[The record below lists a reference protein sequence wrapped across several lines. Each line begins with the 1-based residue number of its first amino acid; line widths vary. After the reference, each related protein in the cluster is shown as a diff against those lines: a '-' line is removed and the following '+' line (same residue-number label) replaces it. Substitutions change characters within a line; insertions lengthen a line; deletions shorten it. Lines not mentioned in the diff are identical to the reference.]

1 MPLRGDICKYFSPTV
16 FRFYLRRKYKR
27 SNTFAKRMGVSENT
41 VCSWR
46 SGQKNPTWRHLIK
59 IAEVLNIAP
68 RMLIVPSKRHIL
80 DKWEDHLID
89 YLEAP
94 PEVKE
99 QAKEEITI
107 GEKDGSDKVKT
118 TEIKTKRKLKLTAKE
133 AIDLTEKLGY
143 FDGIHTELDD
153 IEQGEA
159 EDQDADLLE
168 EGDAPDAYIDGE
180 KS

>member
-16 FRFYLRRKYKR
+16 FRFYLRKKYKR

-46 SGQKNPTWRHLIK
+46 YGQKNPTWRHLIK
-59 IAEVLNIAP
+59 MAEILNIAP
-68 RMLIVPSKRHIL
+68 RLLIVPSKRHIL

-94 PEVKE
+94 PEVRE
-99 QAKEEITI
+99 Q
-107 GEKDGSDKVKT
+107 T
-118 TEIKTKRKLKLTAKE
+118 TEQTTTEDGEVTVTQRETETKRKLKLTAKE
-133 AIDLTEKLGY
+133 AIDLAEKLGY
-143 FDGIHTELDD
+143 FDNIHIDDDDVEL
-153 IEQGEA
+153 GEA

-168 EGDAPDAYIDGE
+168 EGDAPEAYIDGE